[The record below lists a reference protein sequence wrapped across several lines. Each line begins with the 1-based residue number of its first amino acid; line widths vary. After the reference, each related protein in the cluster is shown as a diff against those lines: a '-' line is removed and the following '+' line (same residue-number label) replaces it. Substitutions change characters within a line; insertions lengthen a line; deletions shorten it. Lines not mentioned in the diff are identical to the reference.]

1 MKKLKSLCGAVV
13 LTLLLALPVF
23 AGQMTTTVADPP
35 PPTADGQMTT
45 TIAGQMQTG
54 SSEAVDPV
62 TQVALSLLQ
71 SVLSL
76 F

>member
-1 MKKLKSLCGAVV
+1 MS
-13 LTLLLALPVF
+13 TPV
-23 AGQMTTTVADPP
+23 AGQM
-35 PPTADGQMTT
+35 G
-45 TIAGQMQTG
+45 TG
-54 SSEAVDPV
+54 SSDAVDPV

>member
-1 MKKLKSLCGAVV
+1 MKNRRLLCASVM
-13 LTLLLALPVF
+13 LTLVLASHTF
-23 AGQMTTTVADPP
+23 AGQIETLIVSPP
-35 PPTADGQMTT
+35 PPSADGQME
-45 TIAGQMQTG
+45 TG

-71 SVLSL
+71 SVMSL